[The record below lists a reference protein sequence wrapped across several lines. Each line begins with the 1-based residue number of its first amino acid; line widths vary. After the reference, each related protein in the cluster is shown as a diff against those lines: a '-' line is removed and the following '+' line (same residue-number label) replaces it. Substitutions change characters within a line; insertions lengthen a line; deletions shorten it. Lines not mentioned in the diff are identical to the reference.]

1 MIELSVIFGLYV
13 LVSSV
18 IVIYLVKTGR
28 EERQEL
34 EDRVMALSK
43 PDAVILHKAARD
55 TEGAND
61 PVYVDE
67 DKEYELQHKNG
78 RPELLGDD

>member
-13 LVSSV
+13 LVSGV
-18 IVIYLVKTGR
+18 VALYLVKTGR

-34 EDRVMALSK
+34 EDRVMALSN
-43 PDAVILHKAARD
+43 PDALILHKATRD
-55 TEGAND
+55 TEGPDD
-61 PVYVDE
+61 PIYVDE